1 MLSYT
6 AQHQGNFEDAVD
18 ALHAKTL
25 GPAESWRE
33 NVDPEWKIN
42 KGIGLSGPILRLR
55 RTRGGAV
62 QRSTYAGLVTS
73 GGRGGANA
81 LLARGGVVGLV
92 AFGRLHQCPARESG
106 KRERVD

>member
-73 GGRGGANA
+73 GGRMAKWVQLDTQQQLEEIA
-81 LLARGGVVGLV
+81 LLLLLWAR
-92 AFGRLHQCPARESG
+92 R
-106 KRERVD
+106 